1 MTRRPSCQD
10 PDDFP
15 WTAPPLPG
23 WTGVVE
29 LFDLWPL
36 LLFELPLPL
45 EEDPLEEDPL
55 EEDPLELDPVELD
68 PVESEVLAAALV
80 PVLAA
85 YTAADAIP
93 AVARQPTATVAVMP
107 AASRLPLLRVSMAC
121 S

>member
-36 LLFELPLPL
+36 LLFELPL
-45 EEDPLEEDPL
+45 PL

-107 AASRLPLLRVSMAC
+107 AASPLPLLRVSMVC